1 MNPWKT
7 PVLLRLSLVLSLLIL
22 SACSKRS
29 ADPVEDP
36 ALQPAE
42 TPAVETVEAM
52 EAVENVEPVEIE
64 KTPVGLGRK
73 AVLEA
78 GMFEAA
84 WLESARTR
92 VTTNDQ
98 VVVITFLPKDMHTL
112 GRSAVV
118 QLRVD
123 KLTVIDVEHFR

>member
-22 SACSKRS
+22 SACSKRPP
-29 ADPVEDP
+29 DPVEDP
-36 ALQPAE
+36 ALQPVE
-42 TPAVETVEAM
+42 TPVVEPV
-52 EAVENVEPVEIE
+52 EAVENMEPVEIK
-64 KTPVGLGRK
+64 KTPVDLGRK

-78 GMFEAA
+78 GIFEAA
-84 WLESARTR
+84 WLESARTQ
-92 VTTNDQ
+92 VKTNDQ

-123 KLTVIDVEHFR
+123 ELTVIDVEHFR